1 MATSQT
7 GNRIRIFGDVVLYG
21 GILLTLLDVL
31 ALVLISDK
39 GDSPAT
45 LVLRFMPAGGGLLAA
60 ITICA
65 LLRAVAAVVDRLPP
79 KGQALA
85 DLIGRLEMAL
95 SSIRLAV
102 VQLPDELEE
111 HAKARDEEA
120 PQRPSALAMSGIA
133 APIAEG
139 RADAGGSSVGTDQLQ
154 RVVVLL
160 EELRDAVLL
169 DENERRQRRMAMLS
183 ARADALAAEA
193 STAIGGR
200 HWGRAHQLIGA
211 LNSIKPDDPRLPDL
225 NKRLLD
231 ARRAAEDHALARL
244 RATVEDQM
252 ALGQWDEAFN
262 TAGKFAADF
271 PDNAEGQ
278 GLLQRVTRE
287 RDIYIETT
295 AGALYDEIKQ
305 DIDRRNWRRALAGAQ
320 RLLERFPD
328 HRKSEKIRGQLR
340 TIQDNAQIE
349 QRQEQE
355 TRIGELIRAKRL
367 HEAIEMAEDL
377 VQLFPDSPQAE
388 RLREMLPK
396 LRDRAIQQEAEHA
409 AHSG

>member
-7 GNRIRIFGDVVLYG
+7 GNRIRIFGDVVLFG

-31 ALVLISDK
+31 ALVLTSDK
-39 GDSPAT
+39 SESPPV
-45 LVLRFMPAGGGLLAA
+45 LMLRFTPAGFGLLAS

-79 KGQALA
+79 KGQALS
-85 DLIGRLEMAL
+85 DLIGRLEMAI

-102 VQLPDELEE
+102 VQLPDELDE
-111 HAKARDEEA
+111 HAKAREEETPA
-120 PQRPSALAMSGIA
+120 RSSALALSGAA
-133 APIAEG
+133 APMAEA
-139 RADAGGSSVGTDQLQ
+139 RADGAALGNDQLQ

-169 DENERRQRRMAMLS
+169 DEGERRQRRMAMLS
-183 ARADALAAEA
+183 ARADALASEA
-193 STAIGGR
+193 NGAIVGR
-200 HWGRAHQLIGA
+200 HWGRAHQLLGA
-211 LNSIKPDDPRLPDL
+211 LASVKNDDPRLSHL
-225 NKRLLD
+225 NKRLAD
-231 ARRAAEDHALARL
+231 ARRASEDHALARL

-252 ALGQWDEAFN
+252 ALGQWDEAFA
-262 TAGKFAADF
+262 TSSKFAADF

-295 AGALYDEIKQ
+295 SGNLYDEIKQ
-305 DIDRRNWRRALAGAQ
+305 DIDRRNWRRALTGAQ

-328 HRKSEKIRGQLR
+328 HRRSEKIRGQLR
-340 TIQDNAQIE
+340 TIQDNAEIE

-355 TRIGELIRAKRL
+355 ARIGELIRGKRL

-377 VQLFPDSPQAE
+377 VQIFPDSPQAE

-409 AHSG
+409 AGHSAG